1 MTPTQILTEGL
12 RVLSEPSALPRIVRP
27 VPRGD
32 LVARFALP
40 LELCRPQNRRDGAGP
55 AWALAKVKSQLAQL
69 MATQWLRQ
77 RGGVETPL
85 PGRPQVLCLRFSS
98 VEPDGYADWA
108 KAAIDVLTLRRSRA
122 RSRVHRLGI
131 IVDDRPSCAEVV
143 QWWEPAKPGAGGV
156 LVQVFRGEE

>member
-1 MTPTQILTEGL
+1 MLAFADRT
-12 RVLSEPSALPRIVRP
+12 LSAPPARSHIVRP

-55 AWALAKVKSQLAQL
+55 AWALAKTKAQLAQV

-77 RGGVETPL
+77 RGGIETPL
-85 PGRPQVLCLRFSS
+85 TGRPQVLCLRFSS

-108 KAAIDVLTLRRSRA
+108 KAAVDILTSRG
-122 RSRVHRLGI
+122 RGHRLGI
-131 IVDDRPSCAEVV
+131 IVDDRPSCADVV